1 MPTEHLLQDT
11 GFAFTATHL
20 STRTELDV
28 TTGHHTDQL
37 TEAADTPATLR
48 GITALC
54 RASNLIR
61 RELERIVLSDAELT
75 WSSYDVLQ
83 LAISRRP
90 IDTRTVAEI
99 SCLTKGAVSIC
110 ANGLENRGLIRRGRH
125 AEDQRRILLHPTAE
139 GLRLITDVRPR
150 LITEAQRLLQNPPD
164 GVSHDAVALILHI
177 TRTLESAA

>member
-1 MPTEHLLQDT
+1 M
-11 GFAFTATHL
+11 
-20 STRTELDV
+20 
-28 TTGHHTDQL
+28 
-37 TEAADTPATLR
+37 R

-61 RELERIVLSDAELT
+61 RELERVVLSDAELT

-110 ANGLENRGLIRRGRH
+110 ANGLESRGLLRRGRH
-125 AEDQRRILLHPTAE
+125 AEDHRRILLHPTAE
-139 GLRLITDVRPR
+139 GLRLITDVRHR
-150 LITEAQRLLQNPPD
+150 LSAEAQRLLQHPPG